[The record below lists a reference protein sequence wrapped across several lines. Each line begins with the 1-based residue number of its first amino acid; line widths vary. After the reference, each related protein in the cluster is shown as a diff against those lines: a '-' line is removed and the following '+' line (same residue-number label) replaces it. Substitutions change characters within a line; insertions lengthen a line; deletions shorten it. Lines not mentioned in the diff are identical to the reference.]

1 MGMLL
6 RRHSERF
13 EQPAEVKPRVE
24 SVSEESKETE
34 EQMPKKRGRKKAEA
48 EQEVGVCNG

>member
-24 SVSEESKETE
+24 SVSEESKEISE
-34 EQMPKKRGRKKAEA
+34 EPTPKKRGRKKAEA
-48 EQEVGVCNG
+48 E